1 MSGFSKHHY
10 FGDDTPMGQ
19 LTRQEEIVILVKNTG
34 YVTIDQ
40 LSEHFS
46 VTPQTIRRDINGL
59 AKANK
64 IRRHHGGA
72 SYDSSTTNVAY
83 ATRQILQL
91 AEKEKIAKRIAEQIP
106 NNSSLFIN
114 IGTTTETVAR
124 ALLKHQ
130 GLQVI
135 TNNLNV
141 ATILSAKEDFNVI
154 IAGGTVRSR
163 DGGVMGEATI
173 DFINQFRVDFGIV
186 GISGIDP
193 IDGSLLDYD
202 YQEVRVAQSIISNSR
217 TVFLAADSEKF
228 GRNAVVRLG
237 NITQVDSL
245 FTDIEPPK
253 EILSLMSEH
262 QVKLELCK
270 VK

>member
-1 MSGFSKHHY
+1 
-10 FGDDTPMGQ
+10 MGQ
-19 LTRQEEIVILVKNTG
+19 QTRQEKIVAITKEKG
-34 YVTIDQ
+34 YVTIDE
-40 LSEHFS
+40 LANKFA
-46 VTPQTIRRDINGL
+46 VTPQTIRRDINAL
-59 AKANK
+59 AEAEQ

-91 AEKEKIAKRIAEQIP
+91 SAKEQIAKRIAAEIP
-106 NNSSLFIN
+106 NNASLFIN

-124 ALLKHQ
+124 ALLNHQ

-141 ATILSAKEDFNVI
+141 AAILSGKEDFTVI

-173 DFINQFRVDFGIV
+173 DFISQFRVDYGII

-193 IDGSLLDYD
+193 NDGSLLDYD
-202 YQEVRVAQSIISNSR
+202 YQEVRVAQSIIVNSR
-217 TVFLAADSEKF
+217 NVFLAADSAKF

-237 NITQVDSL
+237 NITQVDRL
-245 FTDIEPPK
+245 FTEEQPPK
-253 EILSLMSEH
+253 PILELMKEH
-262 QVKLELCK
+262 QVRLELCSSQN
-270 VK
+270 

>member
-1 MSGFSKHHY
+1 
-10 FGDDTPMGQ
+10 MGQ
-19 LTRQEEIVILVKNTG
+19 VTRQDKMVAIVKEKG
-34 YVTIDQ
+34 YVTIDELASQ
-40 LSEHFS
+40 FT
-46 VTPQTIRRDINGL
+46 VTPQTIRRDINEL
-59 AKANK
+59 AKAGQ

-91 AEKEKIAKRIAEQIP
+91 AAKERIAKRIAAEIP
-106 NNSSLFIN
+106 NNASLFIN

-124 ALLKHQ
+124 ELLNHQ

-141 ATILSAKEDFNVI
+141 AAILSVKEDFTVI
-154 IAGGTVRSR
+154 IAGGTVRAR

-173 DFINQFRVDFGIV
+173 DFINQFRVDFGII

-193 IDGSLLDYD
+193 NDGSLLDYD
-202 YQEVRVAQSIISNSR
+202 YQEVRVAQSIITNSR
-217 TVFLAADSEKF
+217 TVFLAADSGKF

-237 NITQVDSL
+237 NITQVDRL
-245 FTDIEPPK
+245 FTDEQPPK
-253 EILSLMSEH
+253 AITSLMKEH
-262 QVKLELCK
+262 KVRLELCTSK
-270 VK
+270 

>member
-1 MSGFSKHHY
+1 
-10 FGDDTPMGQ
+10 MGQ
-19 LTRQEEIVILVKNTG
+19 RSRQDKIVTIVKETG
-34 YVTIDQ
+34 YVTIDE
-40 LSEHFS
+40 LASKFA
-46 VTPQTIRRDINGL
+46 VTPQTIRRDINDL
-59 AKANK
+59 AKSGQ

-72 SYDSSTTNVAY
+72 SCDSSTTNVSY

-91 AEKEKIAKRIAEQIP
+91 SAKEQIAKRIAAEIP
-106 NNSSLFIN
+106 NNASLFIN

-124 ALLKHQ
+124 ALLHHQ

-141 ATILSAKEDFNVI
+141 AAILSAKEDFTVI

-173 DFINQFRVDFGIV
+173 DFINQFRVDFGII

-193 IDGSLLDYD
+193 TDGSLLDYD
-202 YQEVRVAQSIISNSR
+202 YQEVRVAQSIINNSR
-217 TVFLAADSEKF
+217 SVFLAADSEKF

-237 NITQVDSL
+237 NITQVDRL
-245 FTDIEPPK
+245 FTDAPPPK
-253 EILSLMSEH
+253 AIAALMKEH
-262 QVKLELCK
+262 KVRLELSS
-270 VK
+270 

>member
-1 MSGFSKHHY
+1 MR
-10 FGDDTPMGQ
+10 Q
-19 LTRQEEIVILVKNTG
+19 LSRQDKIVALVKEKG
-34 YVTIDQ
+34 YISIEE
-40 LSEHFS
+40 LASHFA
-46 VTPQTIRRDINGL
+46 VTPQTIRRDINDL
-59 AKANK
+59 AKAGQL
-64 IRRHHGGA
+64 RRHHGGA
-72 SYDSSTTNVAY
+72 SYESSTTNVAY
-83 ATRQILQL
+83 ATRQILQHE
-91 AEKEKIAKRIAEQIP
+91 AKEQIAKRIAAEIP
-106 NNSSLFIN
+106 NHASLFIN

-124 ALLKHQ
+124 ALLNHQ

-141 ATILSAKEDFNVI
+141 ATILSSKEDFNVI

-193 IDGSLLDYD
+193 LDGSLLDYD

-217 TVFLAADSEKF
+217 NVFLAADSAKF

-237 NITQVDSL
+237 NITQVDRL
-245 FTDIEPPK
+245 FTDAQPPK
-253 EILSLMSEH
+253 AILKLMKEH
-262 QVKLELCK
+262 KVRLELCPAK
-270 VK
+270 H

>member
-1 MSGFSKHHY
+1 
-10 FGDDTPMGQ
+10 MGQ
-19 LTRQEEIVILVKNTG
+19 LTRQEQIVILVKNTG
-34 YVTIDQ
+34 YISIDQ
-40 LSEHFS
+40 LAEHFA
-46 VTPQTIRRDINGL
+46 VTPQTIRRDINVL

-72 SYDSSTTNVAY
+72 SYDSSTTNVSY

-91 AEKEKIAKRIAEQIP
+91 SAKQQIAKHIAEQIP
-106 NNSSLFIN
+106 NNASLFIN

-124 ALLKHQ
+124 ALLNHQ

-141 ATILSAKEDFNVI
+141 ATILSGKEDFNVI
-154 IAGGTVRSR
+154 IAGGAVRSR
-163 DGGVMGEATI
+163 DGGIMGEATI
-173 DFINQFRVDFGIV
+173 DFINQFRVDYGII

-193 IDGSLLDYD
+193 NDGSLLDYD

-237 NITQVDSL
+237 NLTQVDRL
-245 FTDIEPPK
+245 FTDLTPPK
-253 EILSLMSEH
+253 AIINLMSEH
-262 QVKLELCK
+262 QVHLELCK
-270 VK
+270 TK

>member
-1 MSGFSKHHY
+1 
-10 FGDDTPMGQ
+10 MGQ
-19 LTRQEEIVILVKNTG
+19 QTRQEKIVAITKEKG
-34 YVTIDQ
+34 YVTIDE
-40 LSEHFS
+40 LANKFA
-46 VTPQTIRRDINGL
+46 VTPQTIRRDINAL
-59 AKANK
+59 AEAEQ

-91 AEKEKIAKRIAEQIP
+91 SAKEQIAKRIAAEIP
-106 NNSSLFIN
+106 NNASLFIN

-124 ALLKHQ
+124 ALLNHQ

-141 ATILSAKEDFNVI
+141 AAILSGKEDFTVI

-173 DFINQFRVDFGIV
+173 DFISQFRVDYGII

-193 IDGSLLDYD
+193 NDGSLLDYD
-202 YQEVRVAQSIISNSR
+202 YQEVRVAQSIIVNSR
-217 TVFLAADSEKF
+217 NVFLAADSAKF

-237 NITQVDSL
+237 NITQVDRL
-245 FTDIEPPK
+245 FTEEQPPK
-253 EILSLMSEH
+253 PILELMKEH
-262 QVKLELCK
+262 QVRLELCSSQS
-270 VK
+270 

>member
-1 MSGFSKHHY
+1 MS
-10 FGDDTPMGQ
+10 Q
-19 LTRQEEIVILVKNTG
+19 LTRQDKIVAIVKENG
-34 YVTIDQ
+34 YVTIDE
-40 LSEHFS
+40 LASRFA
-46 VTPQTIRRDINGL
+46 VTPQTIRRDINAL
-59 AKANK
+59 AKAEQ

-91 AEKEKIAKRIAEQIP
+91 PAKEHIAKRIAEEIP
-106 NNSSLFIN
+106 NHASLFIN

-124 ALLKHQ
+124 ALLNHQ

-141 ATILSAKEDFNVI
+141 AAILSSKEDFTVI

-193 IDGSLLDYD
+193 HDGSLLDYD

-217 TVFLAADSEKF
+217 TVFLAADSGKF

-237 NITQVDSL
+237 NITQVDRL
-245 FTDIEPPK
+245 FTDEQPPK
-253 EILSLMSEH
+253 DITNLMKEH
-262 QVKLELCK
+262 KVRLELCTPK
-270 VK
+270 

>member
-1 MSGFSKHHY
+1 
-10 FGDDTPMGQ
+10 MGQ
-19 LTRQEEIVILVKNTG
+19 LTRQDKIVAIVKEKG
-34 YVTIDQ
+34 YVTIDELASQ
-40 LSEHFS
+40 FA
-46 VTPQTIRRDINGL
+46 VTPQTIRRDINEL
-59 AKANK
+59 AKADQ

-91 AEKEKIAKRIAEQIP
+91 AAKEHIAKRIAAEIP
-106 NNSSLFIN
+106 NNASLFIN

-124 ALLKHQ
+124 ALLNHH

-141 ATILSAKEDFNVI
+141 AAILSVKEDFTVI
-154 IAGGTVRSR
+154 IAGGTVRAR

-173 DFINQFRVDFGIV
+173 DFINQFRVDFGII

-193 IDGSLLDYD
+193 NDGSLLDYD

-217 TVFLAADSEKF
+217 TVFLAADSGKF

-237 NITQVDSL
+237 NITQVDRL
-245 FTDIEPPK
+245 FTDEHPPK
-253 EILSLMSEH
+253 AITNLMKEH
-262 QVKLELCK
+262 KVRLELCTPK
-270 VK
+270 

>member
-1 MSGFSKHHY
+1 
-10 FGDDTPMGQ
+10 MGQ
-19 LTRQEEIVILVKNTG
+19 QTRQEKIVAIAKEKG
-34 YVTIDQ
+34 YVTIDE
-40 LSEHFS
+40 LASKFS
-46 VTPQTIRRDINGL
+46 VTPQTIRRDINAL
-59 AKANK
+59 AEAEQ

-83 ATRQILQL
+83 ATRQIMQL
-91 AEKEKIAKRIAEQIP
+91 SAKEQIAKKIAAEVP
-106 NNSSLFIN
+106 NHASLFIN

-124 ALLKHQ
+124 ALLNHQ

-141 ATILSAKEDFNVI
+141 ATILSGKEDFTVI

-173 DFINQFRVDFGIV
+173 DFINQFRVDYGII

-193 IDGSLLDYD
+193 HDGSLLDYD
-202 YQEVRVAQSIISNSR
+202 YQEVRVAQSIIANSR
-217 TVFLAADSEKF
+217 NVFLAADSVKF

-237 NITQVDSL
+237 NITQVDRL
-245 FTDIEPPK
+245 FTEEQPPK
-253 EILSLMSEH
+253 PILTLMKEH
-262 QVKLELCK
+262 QVRLELCASTS
-270 VK
+270 

>member
-1 MSGFSKHHY
+1 
-10 FGDDTPMGQ
+10 MGQ
-19 LTRQEEIVILVKNTG
+19 LSRQDNIVAIVKEKG
-34 YVTIDQ
+34 YVTIDELASQ
-40 LSEHFS
+40 FA
-46 VTPQTIRRDINGL
+46 VTPQTIRRDINEL
-59 AKANK
+59 AKAGQ

-91 AEKEKIAKRIAEQIP
+91 PAKEKIAKRIAAEIP
-106 NNSSLFIN
+106 NHASLFIN

-124 ALLKHQ
+124 ELLNHQ

-141 ATILSAKEDFNVI
+141 AAILSGKEDFTVI
-154 IAGGTVRSR
+154 IAGGTVRAR

-173 DFINQFRVDFGIV
+173 DFINQFRVDVGII

-193 IDGSLLDYD
+193 NDGSLLDYD
-202 YQEVRVAQSIISNSR
+202 YQEVRVAQSIINNSR
-217 TVFLAADSEKF
+217 TVFLAADSAKF

-237 NITQVDSL
+237 NITQVDRL
-245 FTDIEPPK
+245 FTDEQPPK
-253 EILSLMSEH
+253 AIMKLMKEH
-262 QVKLELCK
+262 KVRLELCTPK
-270 VK
+270 

>member
-1 MSGFSKHHY
+1 
-10 FGDDTPMGQ
+10 MGQ
-19 LTRQEEIVILVKNTG
+19 LSRQDKIVALVKDKG
-34 YVTIDQ
+34 YASIDELATQ
-40 LSEHFS
+40 FS
-46 VTPQTIRRDINGL
+46 VTPQTIRRDINEL
-59 AKANK
+59 AKAGQV
-64 IRRHHGGA
+64 RRHHGGA

-91 AEKEKIAKRIAEQIP
+91 GAKEQIAKRIAAEIP
-106 NNSSLFIN
+106 NNASLFIN

-124 ALLKHQ
+124 ALLNHH

-141 ATILSAKEDFNVI
+141 ATILSGKEDFNVI

-193 IDGSLLDYD
+193 HDGSLLDYD

-217 TVFLAADSEKF
+217 NVFLAADSEKF

-237 NITQVDSL
+237 NITQVDRL
-245 FTDIEPPK
+245 FTDEQPPK
-253 EILSLMSEH
+253 AISKLMKEH
-262 QVKLELCK
+262 KVQLELCK
-270 VK
+270 PKH

>member
-1 MSGFSKHHY
+1 
-10 FGDDTPMGQ
+10 MGQ
-19 LTRQEEIVILVKNTG
+19 QTRQEKIVAITKEKG
-34 YVTIDQ
+34 YVTIDE
-40 LSEHFS
+40 LANKFA
-46 VTPQTIRRDINGL
+46 VTPQTIRRDINAL
-59 AKANK
+59 AEAEQ

-91 AEKEKIAKRIAEQIP
+91 SAKEQIAKRIAAEIP
-106 NNSSLFIN
+106 NNASLFIN

-124 ALLKHQ
+124 ALLNHQ

-141 ATILSAKEDFNVI
+141 AAILSGKEDFTVI

-173 DFINQFRVDFGIV
+173 DFISQFRVDYGII

-193 IDGSLLDYD
+193 NDGSLLDYD
-202 YQEVRVAQSIISNSR
+202 YQEVRVAQSIIVNSR
-217 TVFLAADSEKF
+217 NVFLAADSAKF

-237 NITQVDSL
+237 NITQVDRL
-245 FTDIEPPK
+245 FTEEQPPEP
-253 EILSLMSEH
+253 ILELMKEH
-262 QVKLELCK
+262 QVRLELCSSQS
-270 VK
+270 

>member
-1 MSGFSKHHY
+1 
-10 FGDDTPMGQ
+10 MGQ
-19 LTRQEEIVILVKNTG
+19 QTRQEKIVAIAKEKG
-34 YVTIDQ
+34 YVTIDE
-40 LSEHFS
+40 LASKFS
-46 VTPQTIRRDINGL
+46 VTPQTIRRDINAL
-59 AKANK
+59 AEAEQ

-83 ATRQILQL
+83 ATRQIMQHS
-91 AEKEKIAKRIAEQIP
+91 AKEQIARKLAAEIP
-106 NNSSLFIN
+106 NYASLFIN

-124 ALLKHQ
+124 ALLNHQ

-141 ATILSAKEDFNVI
+141 ATILSSKEDFTVI

-173 DFINQFRVDFGIV
+173 DFINQFRVDYGII

-193 IDGSLLDYD
+193 NDGSLLDYD
-202 YQEVRVAQSIISNSR
+202 YQEVRVAQSIIANSR
-217 TVFLAADSEKF
+217 NVFLAADSVKF

-237 NITQVDSL
+237 NITQVDRL
-245 FTDIEPPK
+245 FTEEHPPK
-253 EILSLMSEH
+253 PILTLMKEH
-262 QVKLELCK
+262 QVRLELCGSQP
-270 VK
+270 